1 MNLDNFNFVAFTTI
15 WLVGWVV
22 VGEYVSWELCFQLKL
37 FKVEY
42 EFDRIKTY
50 QILSYEKSK
59 VGIIYIKEAGLD
71 KVLEHLTLQER
82 GIEPQ
87 FGRVVHQQ
95 IIEMLITTIFFLI
108 INPSLY
114 QKGGGKRPLSI
125 LSVWWSQTNLMP
137 DLPTASKLRFDYY
150 SHFQKI

>member
-1 MNLDNFNFVAFTTI
+1 MK
-15 WLVGWVV
+15 
-22 VGEYVSWELCFQLKL
+22 SQKL
-37 FKVEY
+37 EW
-42 EFDRIKTY
+42 
-50 QILSYEKSK
+50 
-59 VGIIYIKEAGLD
+59 YIKEAGLD

-114 QKGGGKRPLSI
+114 QKGGGQKAFEHLI
-125 LSVWWSQTNLMP
+125 GVMVTNQL
-137 DLPTASKLRFDYY
+137 DARSANGL
-150 SHFQKI
+150 